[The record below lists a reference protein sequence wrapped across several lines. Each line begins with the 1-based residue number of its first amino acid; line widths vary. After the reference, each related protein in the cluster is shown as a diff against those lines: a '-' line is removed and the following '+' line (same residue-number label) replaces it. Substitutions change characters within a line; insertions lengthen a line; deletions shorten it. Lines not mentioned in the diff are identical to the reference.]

1 LRHGVPERRTQKMTL
16 HVGIDGRREV
26 SGHRHRYPA
35 RGWERTATISSVLRI
50 ACAKVGPLRSW
61 AACIISWLKAAVASF
76 DQGDLAAELH
86 REPAGRR
93 DAGVRQNQ
101 QKIAALEAAS
111 PHAAQSTVAE
121 ECVPAGRGG
130 LGRSNYRLII
140 TASGRPGGL

>member
-1 LRHGVPERRTQKMTL
+1 MRESRTIEV
-16 HVGIDGRREV
+16 VGRMHHLVAEGCCR
-26 SGHRHRYPA
+26 
-35 RGWERTATISSVLRI
+35 VL
-50 ACAKVGPLRSW
+50 
-61 AACIISWLKAAVASF
+61 
-76 DQGDLAAELH
+76 DQGDVAAELH